1 MEIAVWQRCIQEVT
15 ALNGLHPGTTVN
27 VGVMGGGTRVNVVP
41 DEAWAKIDAR
51 FNTFEAGQALDRAI
65 RQVATKSTVAG
76 TRIEVSGGIEKG
88 PMEKTRATAYLVEL
102 AQSVAEMLGFS
113 FNDVQTGGASDANH
127 IGELNIPVLDGLGPV
142 GGDDHSP
149 NEYMDSDSI
158 VPRTALLAGLIEAIS
173 IHRDKLSAFVKTS
186 PGN

>member
-1 MEIAVWQRCIQEVT
+1 MEIAVWQHCIQEVT

-102 AQSVAEMLGFS
+102 AQSVAEKLGFS

-127 IGELNIPVLDGLGPV
+127 IGGLNIPVLDGLGPV